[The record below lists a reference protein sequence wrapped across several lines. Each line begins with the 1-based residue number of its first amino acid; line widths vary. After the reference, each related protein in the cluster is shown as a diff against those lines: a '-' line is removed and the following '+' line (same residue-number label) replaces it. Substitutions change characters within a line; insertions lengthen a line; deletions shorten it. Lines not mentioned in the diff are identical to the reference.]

1 MLVWCIAEKE
11 GKGFKVIGKGD
22 KIKFYRDGLD

>member
-22 KIKFYRDGLD
+22 KTSFTEMG